1 MKIVHVSCL
10 ILLMSPQLFAQNTL
24 TLDANNAN
32 VMLGDFGAFCFNPT
46 GSAGYEIPKNS
57 GNHTLY
63 NMQFR
68 IAGKDG
74 LGNVK
79 TAFSN
84 TYATTDFSAG
94 PISNNYSSG
103 YYTNTFDTC
112 IWKVTRDQI
121 NYHVANY
128 TAVGYIVDASIA
140 KWPGNGNTAEG
151 VAAQLAPYVDANG
164 DQLYNPL
171 DGDYPYIQG
180 DAATFVIM
188 NDAGAPHQLTLGSAL
203 GVEIHFMF
211 YQFETTDEINNTTF
225 LSTKIFNR
233 SDTNYTD
240 LYFGFYLDFD
250 LGNSNNDY
258 VGSDSIRS
266 LAYVYNGESTDDGQ
280 GAQPGYGNNPP
291 AFGFKMLNE
300 EAGSIYGYDGGS
312 IGLPG
317 VLDMDDNYMG
327 MQGLLANGD
336 PLMYAPYPTKFV
348 FTGNPFLGTGW
359 NEFTAGNSDGDRRM
373 FISSESYNLQSADN
387 LCFDY
392 AFIFNQ
398 EAGNALG
405 NANSLLSTADFVQ
418 NYYDNAIYPC
428 NEIFL
433 ETIDQNTPME
443 ISIFPN
449 PSNGNFKIQISKP
462 VLISIYSIT
471 GDLVMQEFELTES
484 RDLNLNLER
493 GIYFVQIKSGDET
506 RTQKIIIH

>member
-1 MKIVHVSCL
+1 MKIVHVSFL
-10 ILLMSPQLFAQNTL
+10 ILFFNTQLIAQNIVA
-24 TLDANNAN
+24 LDANNAN
-32 VMLGDFGAFCFNPT
+32 VMLADFGAFCFNPN
-46 GSAGYEIPKNS
+46 GAAGYEIPKNS
-57 GNHTLY
+57 GNHALY
-63 NMQFR
+63 TMQFR
-68 IAGKDG
+68 IAGKDEG
-74 LGNVK
+74 GNIK
-79 TAFSN
+79 IASSNAFS
-84 TYATTDFSAG
+84 TTDFTAG
-94 PISNNYSSG
+94 PISNNYSSA

-128 TAVGYIVDASIA
+128 TAVGYTADASIA
-140 KWPGNGNTAEG
+140 KWPGNGNPTEG
-151 VAAQLAPYVDANG
+151 VTAQLAPYVDVNG
-164 DQLYNPL
+164 DQVYNPS
-171 DGDYPYIQG
+171 DGDFPYIQG

-188 NDAGAPHQLTLGSAL
+188 NDAAAPHQLTLGSAF

-280 GAQPGYGNNPP
+280 GGQPGYGNNPP
-291 AFGFKMLNE
+291 AFGFKMLNAP
-300 EAGSIYGYDGGS
+300 AGSIYGYEVGGA
-312 IGLPG
+312 GLPG
-317 VLDMDDNYMG
+317 VLTGDDNYMF

-359 NEFTAGNSDGDRRM
+359 NEFTAGNIDGDRRM
-373 FISSESYNLQSADN
+373 FISSESNNLQSADN

-405 NANSLLSTADFVQ
+405 NANSLLNTADFVQ
-418 NYYDNAIYPC
+418 NYYDNAIYQC

-433 ETIDQNTPME
+433 ETVDQNAPLE
-443 ISIFPN
+443 LSIFPN
-449 PSNGNFKIQISKP
+449 PSHGNFKVQISKP
-462 VLISIYSIT
+462 ASISIYSVT
-471 GDLVMQEFELTES
+471 SDLVMQEFELTES
-484 RDLNLNLER
+484 RDLNLNLES
-493 GIYFVQIKSGDET
+493 GIYFVHIKSGDET
-506 RTQKIIIH
+506 RTKKIIIY